1 MFDNY
6 IAFCEEKL
14 LCTAIPL
21 KCIGTMTSKKN
32 SMLTPCWT
40 ADRGSST
47 IGPNAK
53 RLFQASKTLD
63 SKDSLRSTRRKH
75 GLLPVPITASKKPLE
90 PGIYFDAG
98 TGRGNGVEVSV
109 TDEKGQSLLDKILSK
124 NQINQCGK
132 YVLSG
137 DVTNNYGELLACSFA
152 LQIALKTKAQKIFGD
167 SKLVLDFWSKG
178 HIKSGVAPPK
188 TGQLAYSVAK
198 LRKEFESK
206 GGSLEHISGEDNPAD
221 LGFHK

>member
-1 MFDNY
+1 MSLDY
-6 IAFCEEKL
+6 TAFFEKQL
-14 LCTAIPL
+14 WCTAIPL
-21 KCIGTMTSKKN
+21 KCIGTMTSKKEFYAYALLDGRQGIVDN
-32 SMLTPCWT
+32 WPECEMIVSGIKYARFKGFASLDQAKAWLTAG
-40 ADRGSST
+40 ADY
-47 IGPNAK
+47 
-53 RLFQASKTLD
+53 
-63 SKDSLRSTRRKH
+63 SL
-75 GLLPVPITASKKPLE
+75 KKPLE
-90 PGIYFDAG
+90 EGIYFDAG
-98 TGRGNGVEVSV
+98 TGRGNGVEASV
-109 TDEKGQSLLDKILSK
+109 TDEKGQCLLDKILPE
-124 NQINQCGK
+124 NQINQHGK

-178 HIKSGVAPPK
+178 HIKSGEAPPK

-206 GGSLEHISGEDNPAD
+206 GGSLEHISGEGNPAD

>member
-1 MFDNY
+1 MSLDY
-6 IAFCEEKL
+6 IAFCEKQL
-14 LCTAIPL
+14 WCTAIPL
-21 KCIGTMTSKKN
+21 KCIGTMTSKKEFYAYALLDGRQGIVDN
-32 SMLTPCWT
+32 WPECEMIVSGIKNARFKGFASLDEAKAWLTAG
-40 ADRGSST
+40 ADY
-47 IGPNAK
+47 
-53 RLFQASKTLD
+53 
-63 SKDSLRSTRRKH
+63 SL
-75 GLLPVPITASKKPLE
+75 KKPLE
-90 PGIYFDAG
+90 EGIYFDAG
-98 TGRGNGVEVSV
+98 TGRGNGVEASV
-109 TDEKGQSLLDKILSK
+109 TDEKGQSLLDKILPE
-124 NQINQCGK
+124 NQINEHGK

-178 HIKSGVAPPK
+178 HIKSGEAPPK

-206 GGSLEHISGEDNPAD
+206 GGSLEHVSGEGNPAD